1 MRNRLVRVAD
11 IQLLP
16 AIIKNMTTK
25 LILLLTLISTSIFA
39 QVDCEKYPDKHVP
52 IDLDDALNYLDCK
65 WSESDK
71 HGFKNKPE
79 NEAVTE
85 LHFGTGM
92 GIRNSWGLW
101 KGDSGIAKYFR
112 DLDINHPDD
121 MSSII
126 LTSFHRYLNKIEI
139 KLDEQ
144 IKYYKDYWEKSKQAE
159 IEGKRNEFKEFN
171 VNDTVDYLYNHD
183 YVSKE
188 QEDKYMDDSCIA
200 KGLVIALDTVGLR
213 LQIRL
218 LESCDDKGVIISKND
233 IYIQE
238 GTEWILK
245 EKDKTEI
252 MKTGEI
258 KWTNYDIWETI
269 E

>member
-1 MRNRLVRVAD
+1 
-11 IQLLP
+11 
-16 AIIKNMTTK
+16 MTTK
-25 LILLLTLISTSIFA
+25 LTLLLILISTSICA
-39 QVDCEKYPDKHVP
+39 QIDCEKYPNQYVP
-52 IDLDDALNYLDCK
+52 IDLDDALNYLDCI

-71 HGFKNKPE
+71 DGFKNKLE
-79 NEAVTE
+79 NDAVSE

-112 DLDINHPDD
+112 DLGINHPDD
-121 MSSII
+121 MSGII
-126 LTSFHRYLNKIEI
+126 LTSFHRHLNKIDI

-159 IEGKRNEFKEFN
+159 IERERDEFKDFSI
-171 VNDTVDYLYNHD
+171 NDTVVFSYNYD

-200 KGLVIALDTVGLR
+200 KGLVITLDTVDLR
-213 LQIRL
+213 LQVRL
-218 LESCDDKGVIISKND
+218 LESCDDKGIIISKSD

-245 EKDKTEI
+245 EKDKIEI